1 MTEYVRY
8 EITYIGLDGKI
19 YIVEELPTKG
29 WETQFSQKVLNRV
42 ESIVMGGGVIK
53 KMVGY
58 RQ

>member
-8 EITYIGLDGKI
+8 EITYIGTDNLVHT
-19 YIVEELPTKG
+19 IVEQPTKG
-29 WETQFSQKVLNRV
+29 WETQFPQKVLNRV

-58 RQ
+58 RK